1 MNLRHPADEPS
12 DIQDLLSAVCYY
24 FTGNHF
30 YKLMRQRV
38 RDELRSHSKSFR
50 EDSETLVQ
58 RMTDVFAGT
67 EPSTTTRTLEKC
79 EAATPLPQSDRRTR
93 PGEHPFQ
100 DSEHSAVALRERG
113 STYEGAGSFHPW
125 AVLLC
130 PLFIVPAAVPGH
142 CPNPPDSETFQAPAP
157 PPPPLDIYLLVLTS
171 SSAAFTSR

>member
-50 EDSETLVQ
+50 ENSETLVQ
-58 RMTDVFAGT
+58 RMTDVFAST
-67 EPSTTTRTLEKC
+67 EPSTTTLEVGS
-79 EAATPLPQSDRRTR
+79 LPHSFQVSQSDRRTR
-93 PGEHPFQ
+93 PGDHPFQ
-100 DSEHSAVALRERG
+100 DSELSSAALRECG
-113 STYEGAGSFHPW
+113 STNESAGSFHPW

-142 CPNPPDSETFQAPAP
+142 CPSPPDSETLQAPAP
-157 PPPPLDIYLLVLTS
+157 PPPRLTS
-171 SSAAFTSR
+171 TY